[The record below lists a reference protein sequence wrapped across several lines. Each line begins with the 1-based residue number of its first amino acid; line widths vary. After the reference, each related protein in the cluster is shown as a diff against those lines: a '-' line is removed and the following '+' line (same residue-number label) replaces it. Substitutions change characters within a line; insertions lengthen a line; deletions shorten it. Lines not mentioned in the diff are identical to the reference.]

1 MSPRSTHS
9 FPSTPQSLTASL
21 AGTRLGARRRAARY
35 WAGVAGGSLLPL
47 SAWAGGI
54 NLYEVA
60 TPDVGLASAG
70 WASRAQDAS
79 TLFKNPAGMS
89 LLGGTQVQTGL
100 QLTYGS
106 VEFTSDANTSARLG
120 TDDGGNAIGA
130 LPALSLFY
138 VQELGQKWRIG
149 FGTLSY
155 FGLLQ
160 DYNDNWVG
168 RYYVQNSALVGVSL
182 LPTISYEVNEWF
194 SIGAGLNAM
203 YGYLDSDIA
212 INNLEPGFGDGQLS
226 YTDREW
232 GFGANVGVMFRCG
245 ESTRFGASY
254 LSPVE
259 LDFQARPEF
268 SNLGPGL
275 GQALSRFTSLDLGM
289 TAPQS
294 VMASVYHQLNEK
306 LALMADVG
314 WQNWEQF
321 GQVDVGVDSANP
333 QSLTTSLDYQNTW
346 HGAVGAQYQLHP
358 AWQLTGGVAYDSS
371 AVDDENRTVVLP
383 MGKAVRVGLG
393 VQWQMNDR
401 LSLGAAYEFLWGGDM
416 SVDQGSDTSLR
427 GRVSGSFDDSWFSF
441 FTLNLNWKI

>member
-1 MSPRSTHS
+1 MSLR
-9 FPSTPQSLTASL
+9 TASSTS
-21 AGTRLGARRRAARY
+21 GTFQSTAASTSRTPHPTRHRSARF
-35 WAGVAGGSLLPL
+35 WACVAGGSLLPL

-89 LLGGTQVQTGL
+89 QLSGAQVQTGM
-100 QLTYGS
+100 QLTYGDI
-106 VEFTSDANTSARLG
+106 EFSSDANTSARLG
-120 TDDGGNAIGA
+120 SDDGGNAIGA

-149 FGTLSY
+149 IGTLSY

-168 RYYVQNSALVGVSL
+168 RYYTQNSALVGVSF

-194 SIGAGLNAM
+194 SVGAGLNAM

-212 INNLEPGFGDGQLS
+212 INNLEPGLGDGQLS

-232 GFGANVGVMFRCG
+232 GFGANVGVLFRCG
-245 ESTRFGASY
+245 ESTRIGASY
-254 LSPVE
+254 LSQVD
-259 LDFQARPEF
+259 LDFNARPEF
-268 SNLGPGL
+268 SNVGPGL
-275 GQALSRFTSLDLGM
+275 SPILSRFTSLDLGM
-289 TAPQS
+289 TVPQS

-306 LALMADVG
+306 LALMADFG

-333 QSLTTSLDYQNTW
+333 QSLTTSLNYQDTW
-346 HGAVGAQYQLHP
+346 HGAIGAQYQIDP

-371 AVDDENRTVVLP
+371 AVDDENRTVTVP
-383 MGKAVRVGLG
+383 MGRAVRVGLG

-427 GRVSGSFDDSWFSF
+427 GRVSGTFEDSWFSF
-441 FTLNLNWKI
+441 FTVNLNWKI